1 MNNHFKWTMSREG
14 NVNNHRKKLSLE
26 KEEAVDPLFHLF
38 TEIPLTSFERDRE
51 FFSKSIR
58 DSDKSHQTSSQRSN
72 ISLIHYS
79 SVGSYQFT
87 DKKRNKNSLN
97 S

>member
-1 MNNHFKWTMSREG
+1 MASEAILDSSNNAACSLVLFAFYQRLMG
-14 NVNNHRKKLSLE
+14 NQ
-26 KEEAVDPLFHLF
+26 
-38 TEIPLTSFERDRE
+38 
-51 FFSKSIR
+51 FFSKNIR